1 VPSRTVGLFLLSS
14 VLHTHRHLGPRD
26 RKQQLH
32 GHTRE
37 IGMQSCS
44 NASETCSS
52 MDGQAFALFP
62 LMGRSLSPQRHLW
75 PKIRIECSPTRSGTR
90 EFTAS
95 RARSLPE
102 TDYHISLLG
111 LRETRPWLQCAIA
124 GKRSPLASGAA
135 NSLTQAEDTPI
146 SLVTVRPLIS
156 HGECD
161 LPPTGHHM
169 AAFVLISYLRPV
181 ACSQY
186 SSTTLGQT

>member
-1 VPSRTVGLFLLSS
+1 MPSRTVGLFLLSS

-44 NASETCSS
+44 SASETCSS

-75 PKIRIECSPTRSGTR
+75 PEIRIDCAPTRSGTR

-95 RARSLPE
+95 KPGPRPSLIFISAFGSDGKYHHVQLPE
-102 TDYHISLLG
+102 
-111 LRETRPWLQCAIA
+111 RERCRCLERQVSSPTRST
-124 GKRSPLASGAA
+124 RRHVPL
-135 NSLTQAEDTPI
+135 D
-146 SLVTVRPLIS
+146 S

-161 LPPTGHHM
+161 LPPLGYHATTFM
-169 AAFVLISYLRPV
+169 LIPYLQLPV
-181 ACSQY
+181 FFRC
-186 SSTTLGQT
+186 